1 MGYFGE
7 IGENERKTRQNSYA
21 AIYCAA
27 DVSRTGT
34 GQRKMPQS
42 RRGSG
47 AADGARIGIMPRS
60 SHVQPARVG
69 SEARVSMTAWA
80 LLVSMIGFLSLG
92 WLLVE
97 AVLGEELLLLLEL
110 GEFRSP
116 VLALT
121 GVLGGKGRGLV
132 LDGDGLDAGGS

>member
-1 MGYFGE
+1 
-7 IGENERKTRQNSYA
+7 
-21 AIYCAA
+21 
-27 DVSRTGT
+27 
-34 GQRKMPQS
+34 
-42 RRGSG
+42 
-47 AADGARIGIMPRS
+47 
-60 SHVQPARVG
+60 
-69 SEARVSMTAWA
+69 MTAWA

-92 WLLVE
+92 GLLVE